1 MKGLFITIE
10 GNDGSGKSTVI
21 ASLKEQLAKLNVE
34 VIYTREPGG
43 SYVAEKIREVILDND
58 NIAMDD
64 RTEALLYAASRRQ
77 HLKETVFPALEL
89 GKLVV
94 CDRFIDSSLAYQ
106 GVARGLGIDNI
117 YEMNQFATE
126 GFMPDLTIYLLVDPQ
141 VGIDRKS
148 NQKELDRLEHE
159 KLEFH
164 TKVYNGYLELAERFK
179 NRVVIIDA
187 NCSVDEECS
196 MVNEVVL
203 KKEDYNEYIRLPK

>member
-77 HLKETVFPALEL
+77 HLKETVFPALKL

-164 TKVYNGYLELAERFK
+164 TKVYKGYLELAERFK

-196 MVNEVVL
+196 RVNEVVL
-203 KKEDYNEYIRLPK
+203 NFIKERGL

>member
-77 HLKETVFPALEL
+77 HLIETVFPALEL

-196 MVNEVVL
+196 RVNEVVL
-203 KKEDYNEYIRLPK
+203 NFIKERGL

>member
-126 GFMPDLTIYLLVDPQ
+126 GFMPDLTVYLLVDPQ

-196 MVNEVVL
+196 RVNEVVL
-203 KKEDYNEYIRLPK
+203 NFIKERGL

>member
-196 MVNEVVL
+196 RVNEVVL
-203 KKEDYNEYIRLPK
+203 NFIKERGL

>member
-34 VIYTREPGG
+34 VVYTREPGG
-43 SYVAEKIREVILDND
+43 SYIAEKIREVILDND

-77 HLKETVFPALEL
+77 HLKETVYPALEL
-89 GKLVV
+89 GKIVV

-126 GFMPDLTIYLLVDPQ
+126 GFMPDLTLYLLVDPQ

-187 NCSVDEECS
+187 NCSVEEECS
-196 MVNEVVL
+196 SVNKIVL
-203 KKEDYNEYIRLPK
+203 DYIKERGLE

>member
-21 ASLKEQLAKLNVE
+21 ASLKEELSKLNIDV
-34 VIYTREPGG
+34 VYSREPGG

-64 RTEALLYAASRRQ
+64 KTEALLYAASRRQ
-77 HLKETVFPALEL
+77 HLCETVYPAIEA

-106 GVARGLGIDNI
+106 GVARGLGIDNV
-117 YEMNQFATE
+117 YNMNQFATE
-126 GFMPDLTIYLLVDPQ
+126 GFMPHLTIYLLVDPQ
-141 VGIDRKS
+141 IGLNRKA

-159 KLEFH
+159 KIEFH
-164 TKVYNGYLELAERFK
+164 TKVYNGYLELANRFK
-179 NRVVIIDA
+179 DRVRVVDG
-187 NCSVDEECS
+187 NCSIDEECAK
-196 MVNEVVL
+196 VNKIVL
-203 KKEDYNEYIRLPK
+203 EFIKERGM

>member
-21 ASLKEQLAKLNVE
+21 ASLKEQLAKLDVE

-43 SYVAEKIREVILDND
+43 SFVAEKIREVILDNE

-77 HLKETVFPALEL
+77 HLKETVFPALES

-148 NQKELDRLEHE
+148 NQKELDRL
-159 KLEFH
+159 
-164 TKVYNGYLELAERFK
+164 
-179 NRVVIIDA
+179 
-187 NCSVDEECS
+187 
-196 MVNEVVL
+196 
-203 KKEDYNEYIRLPK
+203 

>member
-21 ASLKEQLAKLNVE
+21 ASLKKELEKLNIDV
-34 VIYTREPGG
+34 VYSREPGG

-58 NIAMDD
+58 NTAMDD
-64 RTEALLYAASRRQ
+64 KTEALLYAASRRQ
-77 HLKETVFPALEL
+77 HLCETVLPAMNA

-106 GVARGLGIDNI
+106 GVARGLGIDSI

-126 GFMPDLTIYLLVDPQ
+126 GFMPHLTIYLLVDPQ
-141 VGIDRKS
+141 IGLNRKAH
-148 NQKELDRLEHE
+148 QKELDRLEHE

-164 TKVYNGYLELAERFK
+164 TKVYNAYLELADRFK
-179 NRVVIIDA
+179 DRVRVVDG
-187 NCSVDEECS
+187 NCTIQEECDR
-196 MVNEVVL
+196 VNKIVL
-203 KKEDYNEYIRLPK
+203 DFIKERGM

>member
-21 ASLKEQLAKLNVE
+21 ASLKEQLAKLNVD

-196 MVNEVVL
+196 RVNEVVL
-203 KKEDYNEYIRLPK
+203 NFIKERGL

>member
-21 ASLKEQLAKLNVE
+21 ASLKEQLAKLDVE

-43 SYVAEKIREVILDND
+43 SFVAEKIREVILDND

-77 HLKETVFPALEL
+77 HLKETVFPALES
-89 GKLVV
+89 GKLVI

-187 NCSVDEECS
+187 NCSIKEECS
-196 MVNEVVL
+196 RVNNVVL
-203 KKEDYNEYIRLPK
+203 NFIKERGL

>member
-203 KKEDYNEYIRLPK
+203 NFIKERGL

>member
-1 MKGLFITIE
+1 MKGLFISIE

-21 ASLKEQLAKLNVE
+21 ASLKEELAKAGLD

-77 HLKETVFPALEL
+77 HLIETVFPAMNE

-106 GVARGLGIDNI
+106 GVARGLGIDEVYN
-117 YEMNQFATE
+117 MNQFATE
-126 GFMPDLTIYLLVDPQ
+126 GFLPDLTIYLLVDPK
-141 VGIDRKS
+141 VGIERKS
-148 NQKELDRLEHE
+148 HQKELDRLEHE
-159 KLEFH
+159 KLAFH
-164 TKVYNGYLELAERFK
+164 EKVYNGYLNLAKRFSD
-179 NRVVIIDA
+179 RVVIIDG
-187 NCSVDEECS
+187 NCSISEECS
-196 MVNEVVL
+196 NVNKVVL
-203 KKEDYNEYIRLPK
+203 AFIKERGF

>member
-21 ASLKEQLAKLNVE
+21 ASLKEQLAKLDVE

-43 SYVAEKIREVILDND
+43 SFVAEKIREVILDND

-77 HLKETVFPALEL
+77 HLKETVFPALES

-179 NRVVIIDA
+179 NRVIIIDA
-187 NCSVDEECS
+187 NCSIKEECS
-196 MVNEVVL
+196 RVNNVVL
-203 KKEDYNEYIRLPK
+203 NFIKERGL